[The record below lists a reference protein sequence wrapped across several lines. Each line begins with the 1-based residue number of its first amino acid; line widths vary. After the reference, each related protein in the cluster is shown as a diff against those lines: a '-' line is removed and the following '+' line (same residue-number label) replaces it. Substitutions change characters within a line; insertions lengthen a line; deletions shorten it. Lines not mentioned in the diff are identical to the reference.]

1 MNEYGHESGGVSRRL
16 EGARSPKPPASNQ
29 FPVAHKAAI
38 RRILARSDSLPMRRS
53 LLLFALVAAAIGAF
67 WYGMGRPIPMPP
79 SPLAEGRKLN
89 CVSYAPFHGEQGPF
103 TPAFDVSD
111 AEIEADLER
120 LSPFT
125 SCVRS
130 YSAAKVQG
138 KITKLAGR
146 HNLKVLQ
153 GIWLGRNRA
162 DNRREIEAAL
172 TLARRYPGVIEAF
185 IVGNEALLRG
195 ELSPADIKTYLEE
208 VRRRGGLPVTYADVW
223 EYWLK
228 APELADAV
236 DFVTIH
242 ILPYWE
248 DDPVSARDAVA
259 HVREVRE
266 RMAQAFPGKEILIG
280 EVGWPSAGR
289 MRGPALPSPAN
300 QARVLSGV
308 VAAAEATGWK
318 LNLIE
323 AYDQPWKRLIE
334 GMTGGCWGLFD
345 DGTRTQK
352 FRWGAPVSDH
362 PNWLLEG
369 GLGVAAAFLVF
380 LAGWLGSRGRPEQ
393 DAQIHLAIAA
403 IALGAGIVIGW
414 GVVTFPMV
422 VPELGDRFRAL
433 ALLTLALGVPVLAA
447 FTLARGTPLPSLA
460 LALNPPLWRRAGHG
474 NVLLAILLA
483 ALVVA
488 AIHVALGLVFDPR
501 YKDFPFAALTGPVAA
516 LAVLVL
522 AIGDR
527 RADLLP
533 PTGAAETTIAAL
545 LAGSALFLTVNEGIA
560 NWQAL
565 WFASL
570 LLVLSFTLR
579 PTESVL
585 RARSGRRARVRPRPV
600 PVRTEAARD

>member
-1 MNEYGHESGGVSRRL
+1 ML
-16 EGARSPKPPASNQ
+16 
-29 FPVAHKAAI
+29 
-38 RRILARSDSLPMRRS
+38 RS

-67 WYGMGRPIPMPP
+67 WYGMGRPILMPP
-79 SPLAEGRKLN
+79 SSLAEGRKLN

-103 TPAFDVSD
+103 TPALDVSD

-120 LSPFT
+120 LSPLT

-162 DNRREIEAAL
+162 ENRREIEAAL
-172 TLARRYPGVIEAF
+172 RLARRYPGVVEAF

-195 ELSPADIKTYLEE
+195 ELSPAHIKDYLDE

-248 DDPVSARDAVA
+248 DDPVSAGDAVA

-266 RMAQAFPGKEILIG
+266 KLAKVFPGKEILIG
-280 EVGWPSAGR
+280 EVGWPSEGR

-308 VAAAEATGWK
+308 VAAAEESGWRV
-318 LNLIE
+318 NLIE

-334 GMTGGCWGLFD
+334 GMTGGYWGLFD
-345 DGTRTQK
+345 DATRTQK
-352 FRWGAPVSDH
+352 FRWGQSVSNH
-362 PNWLLEG
+362 PDWQLEA
-369 GLGVAAAFLVF
+369 GLGIAAAFLVF
-380 LAGWLGSRGRPEQ
+380 LAGWLGSRGRPERDGQ
-393 DAQIHLAIAA
+393 TRLAIAA
-403 IALGAGIVIGW
+403 IALGSGIVIGW

-433 ALLTLALGVPVLAA
+433 ALLLLALGVPALAA
-447 FTLARGTPLPSLA
+447 FALARGAPPPSLA
-460 LALNPPLWRRAGHG
+460 LALNPPLWRHAARSG
-474 NVLLAILLA
+474 VLLAILLA
-483 ALVVA
+483 ALIVA

-501 YKDFPFAALTGPVAA
+501 YKDFPFAALTGPVIA

-522 AIGDR
+522 ATGGR
-527 RADLLP
+527 PAHLS
-533 PTGAAETTIAAL
+533 PTGAAETIIAAL
-545 LAGSALFLTVNEGIA
+545 LTGSALFITVNEGIA

-570 LLVLSFTLR
+570 LLVLSFILR

-585 RARSGRRARVRPRPV
+585 HARSGLGARVSPRTAS
-600 PVRTEAARD
+600 VRTGAARD